1 MVDYNKNNANKFKK
15 EMYGLQLFGQYAM
28 LGVENK
34 NGMWYKINPRVLYA
48 GTNGHF
54 EEFTKLLSSDF
65 SIRKK

>member
-1 MVDYNKNNANKFKK
+1 
-15 EMYGLQLFGQYAM
+15 MYGLQLFGQYAM